1 MEIFSHSFS
10 RVSPRAHSRVSPR
23 ISESEWDVM
32 KVVWRDGPCQ
42 AQVVIDALSG
52 PNKWS
57 ASTVKTLLN
66 RLLRK
71 GALTHEKSGKSYVYA
86 AAFSERQCRA
96 AATESFVD
104 RVFDGALSPLLA
116 HFADTRKKLRKEDIA
131 ELENLLRESKREARE
146 TKRKGQQP

>member
-1 MEIFSHSFS
+1 MKT
-10 RVSPRAHSRVSPR
+10 PTPNPPR

-42 AQVVIDALSG
+42 AQVVIDALAE
-52 PNKWS
+52 PNEWS

-71 GALTHEKSGKSYVYA
+71 GALKHEKVGKSYVYA
-86 AAFSERQCRA
+86 AAFSEAQCRA
-96 AATESFVD
+96 AVTESFVG

-116 HFADTRKKLRKEDIA
+116 HFAGSRKKLSAEDIA
-131 ELENLLRESKREARE
+131 ELENLLRKA
-146 TKRKGQQP
+146 KGKP